1 LPRSTTA
8 TARPC
13 CARHTATNTPSVP
26 PATTTSYVHTLL
38 ALLLLLLL
46 LVVVVVAEGLSARGC
61 RGCVLTKV
69 GAGPAA
75 APVCVFEGVNKAAT
89 AAEATL
95 QALSG

>member
-1 LPRSTTA
+1 
-8 TARPC
+8 
-13 CARHTATNTPSVP
+13 
-26 PATTTSYVHTLL
+26 
-38 ALLLLLLL
+38 
-46 LVVVVVAEGLSARGC
+46 
-61 RGCVLTKV
+61 LTKV